1 MIGNSTEHTMAKYIF
16 VAGGVISGTGKGVSA
31 ASIGLLL
38 KFRGHNVT
46 LIKFDPYLN
55 TNAGVLAPREHGE
68 CFLCDDGTETDLDL
82 GHYERIAAISVSKSN
97 ICTSGT
103 LHKELIEEQEAG
115 KYLGQT
121 IQLIPHLTDKIQQRL
136 LDLGKDHDVV
146 IAEVGGT
153 VGDSESFAF
162 FEAIRQFKQNHKNDV
177 VVVMVAPILWVN
189 TIKEFK
195 TKPLQNA
202 VKTLQGHGLQLDV
215 IFCRVDRP
223 VPEKILQKVSNLA
236 NVPRECIFDA
246 PDVSSIYEVPL
257 AFYDRHVDDLFVDLF
272 HLNRSACRVH
282 KYREVVE
289 KYVNN
294 NLPAVQIGIF
304 GKYENCDEAYISLKE
319 ALIHAGIAND
329 VKVDI
334 KWIKAEDLEKYKD
347 NRGVNKFFE
356 GLHGIIVPGGFDNRG
371 TEGKIRAIQYV
382 REKKIPFLGICL
394 GMQCAVVEYA
404 RNVCKL
410 DGANSLE
417 FDSNTPYPVI
427 HYIPGQETQE
437 KKSGTMRLGA
447 YDCDLTKD
455 SLAADLYNSKQIS
468 ERHRHRFEVNNEY
481 LSTLEEGGLVVS
493 GRNPATGLVEIM
505 ELPREI
511 HPYFIGTQAHPEF
524 KSRLTAAA
532 PLFRGLITAAI
543 NKLQTSNENG

>member
-1 MIGNSTEHTMAKYIF
+1 MSSKYII

-38 KFRGHNVT
+38 KFRGHNVS

-82 GHYERIAAISVSKSN
+82 GHYERIAGISVSNRN

-103 LHKELIEEQEAG
+103 LHKELIEEQENG

-153 VGDSESFAF
+153 VGDAESFAF
-162 FEAIRQFKQNHKNDV
+162 FEAIRQFKQNYKNDV

-202 VKTLQGHGLQLDV
+202 VKCLQSHGLQLDV

-223 VPEKILQKVSNLA
+223 VPEKILAKVSNLA

-257 AFYDRHVDDLFVDLF
+257 SFYDRHVDDLFVDLF
-272 HLNRSACRVH
+272 HLNRSACRIH

-294 NLPAVQIGIF
+294 HLQSVQIGIF

-329 VKVDI
+329 VKVEV

-347 NRGVNKFFE
+347 HRGTHKFFD
-356 GLHGIIVPGGFDNRG
+356 GLHGIIVPGGFDTRG
-371 TEGKIRAIQYV
+371 TEGKIKAIQYV

-394 GMQCAVVEYA
+394 GLQCAVIEYA
-404 RNVCKL
+404 RNVCGL
-410 DGANSLE
+410 DEANSLE
-417 FDSNTPYPVI
+417 FDPNTPYPVI
-427 HYIPGQETQE
+427 HYVEGQENQE

-447 YDCDLTKD
+447 YDCELSKD
-455 SLAADLYNSKQIS
+455 SLAHELYNTKLIS

-481 LSTLEEGGLVVS
+481 LETLESKGLIVS
-493 GRNPATGLVEIM
+493 GKNPTSGLVEIM
-505 ELPREI
+505 ELSKEI

-524 KSRLTAAA
+524 KSRLTNAA
-532 PLFRGLITAAI
+532 PLFKGLIAAAL
-543 NKLQTSNENG
+543 NKMQQNSPEAVNKI

>member
-1 MIGNSTEHTMAKYIF
+1 MSSKYII

-55 TNAGVLAPREHGE
+55 TNAGILAPREHGE

-82 GHYERIAAISVSKSN
+82 GHYERIAGISVSKSN

-103 LHKELIEEQEAG
+103 LHKELIEEQEKG

-153 VGDSESFAF
+153 VGDAESFAF

-177 VVVMVAPILWVN
+177 VVAMVAPILWVN

-272 HLNRSACRVH
+272 HLNRSACRIH

-294 NLPAVQIGIF
+294 HLEAVQIGIV

-329 VKVDI
+329 VKVEV

-347 NRGVNKFFE
+347 NRGVGKFFE
-356 GLHGIIVPGGFDNRG
+356 GLHGIIVPGGFDNRA

-394 GMQCAVVEYA
+394 GLQCAVIEYA

-417 FDSNTPYPVI
+417 FDSQTAYPVI
-427 HYIPGQETQE
+427 HYIPGQESQE
-437 KKSGTMRLGA
+437 KKSATMRLGA
-447 YDCDLTKD
+447 YDCDLVKD
-455 SLAADLYNSKQIS
+455 SLAAELYGTKQIS

-481 LSTLEEGGLVVS
+481 LTTLEENGLLVS
-493 GRNPATGLVEIM
+493 GKNPATGLVELM
-505 ELPREI
+505 ELSRNI

-524 KSRLTAAA
+524 KSRLTSSA
-532 PLFRGLITAAI
+532 PLFRGLIAAAI
-543 NKLQTSNENG
+543 NKMRQTSHENG